1 MLIVIADNMEESV
14 VSAISEIGEVK
25 YKPENLDEALEDAEV
40 LIVRS
45 ATKVT
50 KDLVEKAGKLKLVI
64 RAGVGTDNID
74 KEACKEKSIEVK
86 NTPGASANAV
96 AELVLGVMISGLRNV
111 QKAQWQMKNK
121 KWDKKHLTG
130 FEISGKTLGI
140 IGYGRIGSMLGKKAS
155 SLGMR
160 IIAFSPHPR
169 IEDDIVEYVEDFDQ
183 FLKMADVISLH
194 VPAVPQTIGMIN
206 KESIAKMKENAYII
220 NTSRGEIIDEGAL
233 YEACK
238 DGKILGAAL
247 DVYPSEPY
255 SGQLLELENVS
266 FTPHIGAATKEAQGR
281 IGEEVVKI
289 LKDKLSK

>member
-14 VSAISEIGEVK
+14 VSAIREIGEVK
-25 YKPENLDEALEDAEV
+25 YKPENLEQDLKDAEV

-50 KDLVEKAGKLKLVI
+50 RELVEKTGKLRLVI

-74 KEACKEKSIEVK
+74 KEACKEKGIDVK

-111 QKAQWQMKNK
+111 QKAQWQMKNG

-130 FEISGKTLGI
+130 YEISGKTLGI
-140 IGYGRIGSMLGKKAS
+140 IGYGRIGSMLAKKAHG
-155 SLGMR
+155 LGMK
-160 IIAFSPHPR
+160 IIASSPHPR
-169 IEDDIVEYVEDFDQ
+169 ITDDIVEYVEDFDQ
-183 FLKMADVISLH
+183 FLKRADVISLH
-194 VPAVPQTIGMIN
+194 VPAIAQTIGMIN
-206 KESIAKMKENAYII
+206 RESIAKMKNSAYII

-238 DGKILGAAL
+238 EGRILGAAL

-255 SGQLLELENVS
+255 SGRLLELDNVS
-266 FTPHIGAATKEAQGR
+266 FTPHIGAATKEAQNR

-289 LKDKLSK
+289 LKEESEK